1 MLAILLGIVSAE
13 QCDSGGYPRIVIGC
27 WQLLE
32 RTHDQSQAVATLQS
46 YVKAGFTAFDTA
58 DIYGPSEEILGK
70 LRREIAR
77 SSETPPRFFT
87 KYVTGDSS
95 LQEARRVNAKSRASL
110 GAVPDMVQ
118 FHWWDFSDGG
128 FVQAAQHLVTLQKEG
143 KLTDVAACNFD
154 VAHLRRVPFS
164 TCRIAP
170 SVDGG
175 RTLTGADNKPAYAA
189 PQAAHRRRRA
199 HRGEPGAVLAT
210 RPAAADRHDG
220 LCQGARATPRRLWHR
235 GGRLAQ

>member
-87 KYVTGDSS
+87 KYVTGDS
-95 LQEARRVNAKSRASL
+95 LQEARRVNADPVRRSARCPTWS
-110 GAVPDMVQ
+110 
-118 FHWWDFSDGG
+118 SSTGG
-128 FVQAAQHLVTLQKEG
+128 L
-143 KLTDVAACNFD
+143 
-154 VAHLRRVPFS
+154 LRRARP
-164 TCRIAP
+164 
-170 SVDGG
+170 G
-175 RTLTGADNKPAYAA
+175 RAA
-189 PQAAHRRRRA
+189 PRHTAEGGQAHRR
-199 HRGEPGAVLAT
+199 GSVQL
-210 RPAAADRHDG
+210 
-220 LCQGARATPRRLWHR
+220 
-235 GGRLAQ
+235 

>member
-1 MLAILLGIVSAE
+1 MLRVPYRSLDIPPKLTDRRCHAARSAASHTRRRLAPLLRSSMLAILLGIVSAE

-110 GAVPDMVQ
+110 GAAPDMVQ

-175 RTLTGADNKPAYAA
+175 RTLTG
-189 PQAAHRRRRA
+189 
-199 HRGEPGAVLAT
+199 GA
-210 RPAAADRHDG
+210 
-220 LCQGARATPRRLWHR
+220 
-235 GGRLAQ
+235 

>member
-1 MLAILLGIVSAE
+1 MLSILLGIVSAE
-13 QCDSGGYPRIVIGC
+13 QCDNGGYPRIVIGC

-32 RTHDQSQAVATLQS
+32 RKHDQSQAVATLQS

-143 KLTDVAACNFD
+143 KLTEVAACNFD
-154 VAHLRRVPFS
+154 VAHLRPVLFSICRV
-164 TCRIAP
+164 AP
-170 SVDGG
+170 SVDRG
-175 RTLTGADNKPAYAA
+175 RSLNIMG
-189 PQAAHRRRRA
+189 
-199 HRGEPGAVLAT
+199 
-210 RPAAADRHDG
+210 
-220 LCQGARATPRRLWHR
+220 
-235 GGRLAQ
+235 

>member
-118 FHWWDFSDGG
+118 FHWWDYSDGG
-128 FVQAAQHLVTLQKEG
+128 SSRPRSTSSLQKE
-143 KLTDVAACNFD
+143 N
-154 VAHLRRVPFS
+154 
-164 TCRIAP
+164 
-170 SVDGG
+170 
-175 RTLTGADNKPAYAA
+175 
-189 PQAAHRRRRA
+189 AAHRR
-199 HRGEPGAVLAT
+199 
-210 RPAAADRHDG
+210 G
-220 LCQGARATPRRLWHR
+220 LRATTWHTQA
-235 GGRLAQ
+235 GPVQHL

>member
-1 MLAILLGIVSAE
+1 MLPVAGYPPKVDPIAAVTPRSASHTRCAE

-118 FHWWDFSDGG
+118 FHWW
-128 FVQAAQHLVTLQKEG
+128 
-143 KLTDVAACNFD
+143 
-154 VAHLRRVPFS
+154 
-164 TCRIAP
+164 AP
-170 SVDGG
+170 
-175 RTLTGADNKPAYAA
+175 
-189 PQAAHRRRRA
+189 
-199 HRGEPGAVLAT
+199 
-210 RPAAADRHDG
+210 
-220 LCQGARATPRRLWHR
+220 
-235 GGRLAQ
+235 

>member
-32 RTHDQSQAVATLQS
+32 HTHDQSQAVATLQS

-154 VAHLRRVPFS
+154 VAHLRRVLVN
-164 TCRIAP
+164 TCRVAP
-170 SVDGG
+170 SVDRG
-175 RTLTGADNKPAYAA
+175 RTLTGGD
-189 PQAAHRRRRA
+189 
-199 HRGEPGAVLAT
+199 
-210 RPAAADRHDG
+210 
-220 LCQGARATPRRLWHR
+220 
-235 GGRLAQ
+235 